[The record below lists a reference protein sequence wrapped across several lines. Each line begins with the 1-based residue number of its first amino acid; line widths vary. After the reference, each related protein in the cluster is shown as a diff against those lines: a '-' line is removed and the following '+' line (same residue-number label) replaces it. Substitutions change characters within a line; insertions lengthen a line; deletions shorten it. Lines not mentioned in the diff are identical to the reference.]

1 MVLGIAERISNLK
14 WNITDIDGKVEEY
27 VRDIEKVKRKKWHD
41 LDGREQ
47 QKTEN
52 WKKVHSSIPPCSK
65 LYLVVKIFS
74 MAFISISDFS
84 FVKIFY
90 SD

>member
-41 LDGREQ
+41 LDG
-47 QKTEN
+47 
-52 WKKVHSSIPPCSK
+52 
-65 LYLVVKIFS
+65 
-74 MAFISISDFS
+74 
-84 FVKIFY
+84 
-90 SD
+90 